1 MSSNCDS
8 DGIPVDHDGH
18 RMEDFVSH
26 TAPFAI
32 RADVLQEICSGYGRD
47 LGTSHLETV
56 PMSEGMPSSSGGIA
70 LENVVLVE
78 DGYSSDETQPP
89 VENDVS
95 NMSATVQ
102 AILKTTKHER
112 EALISTKAKLSDVL
126 CFLRKKGFSET
137 QIYEDLA
144 RDGFVRAS
152 PARDEFGLPDL
163 GSAKIDVKNNDLPHS
178 ANKVFESM
186 SQQPNLGAKESPP
199 TVQNPLKDK
208 MKQKIGESTPVTT
221 CPDVPMDGPVG
232 EDAKSTT
239 PTWSSVVK
247 NNVAEEVLSFDYCPM
262 APGAS
267 KVTPPSDVL
276 KKGME
281 KFKCC
286 LVGNFSKG
294 TLPLSK
300 VMEIAKKSWDS
311 RGLCHVS
318 QKDSHTFLFKFA
330 SERDMNVVLARGT
343 WYFDRKPLILTAWGT
358 DLGVGKVSTI
368 PLWVKFKNIPD
379 YYWTREGLSCVASSI
394 GPPICA
400 DKVTSQLNPVPFA
413 KLCVKYTV
421 GEPLP
426 ESVKVALMD
435 VNTMEL
441 SETEFATVEVSYPQ
455 KPLICSGCKSLGH
468 LVGACPTVKRVW
480 VEKSKVKNIA
490 EQSAHTMEEPSPQSH
505 AQDCP
510 VVENKDSASKILDTA
525 QSSDNSEPS
534 KEAVMESKDK
544 EEEWTTVGG
553 KKSKGGEGSSTQ
565 PAVCAQ
571 QMPIY
576 AALAKSLT
584 KGQQKRAR
592 KAVGKGSPKTR

>member
-1 MSSNCDS
+1 
-8 DGIPVDHDGH
+8 
-18 RMEDFVSH
+18 MEDFVSH

-89 VENDVS
+89 AENDVS

-163 GSAKIDVKNNDLPHS
+163 GSTKKDVKNNDLPHS

-199 TVQNPLKDK
+199 AVQNPLKDK

-221 CPDVPMDGPVG
+221 CPDVPMDGPIG

-247 NNVAEEVLSFDYCPM
+247 NSVAEEVLSFDYCPM

-267 KVTPPSDVL
+267 K
-276 KKGME
+276 
-281 KFKCC
+281 
-286 LVGNFSKG
+286 
-294 TLPLSK
+294 
-300 VMEIAKKSWDS
+300 
-311 RGLCHVS
+311 
-318 QKDSHTFLFKFA
+318 
-330 SERDMNVVLARGT
+330 
-343 WYFDRKPLILTAWGT
+343 
-358 DLGVGKVSTI
+358 
-368 PLWVKFKNIPD
+368 
-379 YYWTREGLSCVASSI
+379 
-394 GPPICA
+394 
-400 DKVTSQLNPVPFA
+400 
-413 KLCVKYTV
+413 
-421 GEPLP
+421 
-426 ESVKVALMD
+426 
-435 VNTMEL
+435 
-441 SETEFATVEVSYPQ
+441 
-455 KPLICSGCKSLGH
+455 
-468 LVGACPTVKRVW
+468 
-480 VEKSKVKNIA
+480 
-490 EQSAHTMEEPSPQSH
+490 SAHTKEEPSPHYH

-510 VVENKDSASKILDTA
+510 VVENKDSASKISDTA
-525 QSSDNSEPS
+525 QSSDSSEPS
-534 KEAVMESKDK
+534 KEAVLETKDK

-592 KAVGKGSPKTR
+592 KAVGKGSPRTR